1 MGHFNSI
8 RENTVNFLNG
18 INFQNSEAILK
29 IFRLTV
35 TNVKE
40 NLCLFSNIY
49 LVKELKRIYV
59 WTKCVDITE
68 MNILPKLMRFM
79 DIL

>member
-1 MGHFNSI
+1 MVS
-8 RENTVNFLNG
+8 LLK
-18 INFQNSEAILK
+18 AILK
-29 IFRLTV
+29 IFRFTA

-59 WTKCVDITE
+59 WTKCVGITE
-68 MNILPKLMRFM
+68 VNNLPKLMRFM